1 MGIRVGRGEGWGGE
15 EGLGLGMG
23 QRKAWGGDSG
33 LIVNAMSYCLHSRGE
48 AVQLGMC
55 FLSVL
60 AKRGAPLTIS

>member
-1 MGIRVGRGEGWGGE
+1 
-15 EGLGLGMG
+15 MG